1 MLYKKIRSNR
11 YWAALV
17 AIGFITFIFG
27 VVMYKGSP
35 DSEHN
40 MSMLMGMF
48 SGLGGAFVAIGIA
61 KLIHNKRTP
70 VEKLKQEEIDIKDE
84 RNIQILRIA
93 NSIANTTATI
103 LFGLMAFIFVWLD
116 YRIPAFISIGAMYI
130 QLIAFF
136 IAYKYY
142 NKKM

>member
-1 MLYKKIRSNR
+1 MYCKSIKSNR
-11 YWAALV
+11 FWTTLV
-17 AIGFITFIFG
+17 AIGFITLIFG
-27 VVMYKGSP
+27 VVVYKDLP

-48 SGLGGAFVAIGIA
+48 SGLGSAFMAIGIV
-61 KLIHNKRTP
+61 KLIHYRRTP
-70 VEKLKQEEIDIKDE
+70 AEKLKQEEIELKDE

-93 NSIANTTATI
+93 YTIANTTATI

-116 YRIPAFISIGAMYI
+116 YRIPAFISIGALYI
-130 QLIAFF
+130 QIITFF
-136 IAYKYY
+136 ISYKYY